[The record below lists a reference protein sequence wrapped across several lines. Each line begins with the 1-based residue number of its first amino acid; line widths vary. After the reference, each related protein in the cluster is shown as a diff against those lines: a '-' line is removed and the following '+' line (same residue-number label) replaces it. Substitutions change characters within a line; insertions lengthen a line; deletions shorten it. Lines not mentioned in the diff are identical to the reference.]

1 MNDIKKPIGNNLG
14 GVIRFNFIDVNDVE
28 SIPDSIDDVV
38 SEAVVL
44 KEGAQW
50 SCGYGTQFS
59 IGYSEPT
66 EDTNAGTI
74 YKKSFDATCPQDS
87 AENKN
92 LFRLKRHKRFI
103 LDIYTSN
110 GMRLLVGTIAEPLKF
125 SAKLSTKTQMSELA
139 GYVINFSGDGTLP
152 SPVYDI

>member
-1 MNDIKKPIGNNLG
+1 MKDIKKPNGNNLG

-66 EDTNAGTI
+66 ESTNAGTI
-74 YKKSFDATCPQDS
+74 YKKSFDASCPQDC

-92 LFRLKRHKRFI
+92 LFRLKRNKRFI

-110 GMRLLVGTIAEPLKF
+110 GLRLLVGTIEEPLQF
-125 SAKLSTKTQMSELA
+125 TSNLATKTQMTELA
-139 GYVINFSGDGTLP
+139 GYVIKFYGDGSLP
-152 SPVYDI
+152 SPIYDI